1 MANIRKMGAEHKLA
15 VAGPFLDDTVI
26 RGIFVFQANSGA
38 QVQQWANSDPA
49 IKAGR
54 LSAEIHGPWLVDPNA
69 FHNPAE
75 IQGLDQ
81 YTLVLMKRTE
91 KGTSAAID
99 AILEQ
104 SSAFLQRMMAQG
116 FLAVGGVFPPKD
128 SGELRAVEIFRVN
141 SEKTTELLKD
151 DPAVKSGLL
160 KPEIHPWATGKG
172 ILAQGLP
179 LQ

>member
-15 VAGPFLDDTVI
+15 VAGPFLDDTGI

-38 QVQQWANSDPA
+38 QVQEWASSDPA

-81 YTLVLMKRTE
+81 YTLVMMKRKE
-91 KGTSAAID
+91 ERKSVALD
-99 AILEQ
+99 AVLEQ
-104 SSAFLQRMMAQG
+104 SSAFIQQMMANG
-116 FLAVGGVFPPKD
+116 SVAVGGFFPSDVP
-128 SGELRAVEIFRVN
+128 GELRAVDIFRVN
-141 SEKTTELLKD
+141 PEQTAELLKG
-151 DPAVKSGLL
+151 DPAVKSGLFT
-160 KPEIHPWATGKG
+160 PEIHPWATGKG
-172 ILAQGLP
+172 VLAPGLP